1 MMQTPSDFAATR
13 SAGYAGA
20 PWFGTFDADFA
31 TPQLKRACDVW
42 HAKRGSRTMPA
53 RSDMTIR
60 DLKFA
65 LTNLGMLDIVR
76 EGDRL
81 RYRARL
87 VGSTLDELVAPMTG
101 RFIDEAVPAHFAQKW
116 STQWSPAIAERRFV
130 RTVGRVEFAGRRWYV
145 AESAFAPLAT
155 DGEKPDVLMVV
166 AYYHATDSGDATSRE
181 VATRLLAE
189 LASRGGATN

>member
-13 SAGYAGA
+13 SAGYVGA
-20 PWFGTFDADFA
+20 PWFGTFDAHFA
-31 TPQLKRACDVW
+31 TPQLKRVCDLW

-65 LTNLGMLDIVR
+65 LTNLSMLDIVR
-76 EGDRL
+76 DGDRV

-101 RFIDEAVPAHFAQKW
+101 RLIDEAVPAHFAQKW
-116 STQWSPAIAERRFV
+116 SAQWSPAIAERRFT

-145 AESAFAPLAT
+145 AESAFAPLSS
-155 DGEKPDVLMVV
+155 DGETPDVLMVL
-166 AYYHATDSGDATSRE
+166 AYYHAADSGDASSRE

-189 LASRGGATN
+189 LESRGGGAG